1 MNRRLWINRI
11 SAAAGVGLLAVAALS
26 AVAIIEDVGAVRAAS
41 AREGPATAPA
51 APARALDLRSLQPV
65 LRRGEAEAGVAIGEF
80 LNGRLGQLGLNVS
93 AAELVSLR
101 PLGRGLELA
110 EVDVQARGDMAA
122 AAAAA
127 SWVAVNRES
136 VRLKALTVGSRP
148 DGEAQVSL
156 VLLMVIA

>member
-11 SAAAGVGLLAVAALS
+11 SAAAGAGLLAVAVLS
-26 AVAIIEDVGAVRAAS
+26 AVAILDDLGAVRAAS
-41 AREGPATAPA
+41 AREGAATAPA
-51 APARALDLRSLQPV
+51 APGQALDLRSLQPV
-65 LRRGEAEAGVAIGEF
+65 LRRGEAEAGVSVGEY

-110 EVDVQARGDMAA
+110 EVNVQARGDMAA

-148 DGEAQVSL
+148 DGEPQVSL

>member
-11 SAAAGVGLLAVAALS
+11 SAAAGVALLAVAALS
-26 AVAIIEDVGAVRAAS
+26 AIAILDDLGAVQAAS
-41 AREGPATAPA
+41 SREALADAPA
-51 APARALDLRSLQPV
+51 APTRALDLRSLQPV
-65 LRRGEAEAGVAIGEF
+65 LRPGKAEPEVVLGEF
-80 LNGRLGQLGLNVS
+80 LNGHLGQLGLNVS
-93 AAELVSLR
+93 AAELSSLR
-101 PLGRGLELA
+101 PLGGGLRLA
-110 EVDVQARGDMAA
+110 EVHVQARGDMAA

-148 DGEAQVSL
+148 DGEHQISL